1 MNKNAIFGKRWIT
14 VTRCETGRLREEL
27 MHNHKNSYKVTEQA
41 ILLLLVCFFVA
52 ARVAWILY
60 THHTFE
66 DAFITFRYAENVARG
81 NGYVYNIGE
90 HVYGSTTPLFTF
102 LLALWVLLFPGQIV
116 IGAWFYNLVTSTLA
130 VVFLWKILGILEI
143 SKEQRIVTLLVLAVT
158 GFLISKETEGME
170 MSLVLCLMSLSL
182 YLLVLHKDTG
192 TGIVLGLLLWARIDG
207 IFWVGALICL
217 ELYISHHIPF
227 KMMFAAALIYLPWIT
242 FATFYFGSPVPQAIY
257 AKLFSFSVNAPPLP
271 IQIKTSISIFPL
283 YLLVFAPI
291 GVFANSHNKWL
302 TIFPAFFVF
311 EILRLTVLKETFDA
325 RYFVPAYWV
334 GSILMSFGFY
344 AVWRYVRNRF
354 SLSTWSGILLLAS
367 YLGMLLFFTVQD
379 ANERRDYQKYVYT
392 DSTKVIGMW
401 LNQNTAKDS
410 VVLLEPL
417 GYVGYYSQR
426 HILDEVSL
434 VTPQMIPVRQKVLS
448 IYYAISVFKPNYV
461 INHCDDALKINKDSY
476 SFLEHYRVVF
486 KTNPLGF
493 DPLHP
498 MGTRIPRNACY
509 LVWRRE

>member
-1 MNKNAIFGKRWIT
+1 MKNFYKG
-14 VTRCETGRLREEL
+14 TGQ
-27 MHNHKNSYKVTEQA
+27 TP
-41 ILLLLVCFFVA
+41 LLLLVFFFIMI
-52 ARVAWILY
+52 RMAWIFY
-60 THHTFE
+60 TGHIFE
-66 DAFITFRYAENVARG
+66 DAFITFRYAENVAHG

-102 LLALWVLLFPGQIV
+102 LLALWVLIFPGQSV
-116 IGAWFYNLVTSTLA
+116 IGAWFYNLTTSTLA
-130 VVFLWKILGILEI
+130 VVFLWKAFEALDI
-143 SKEQRIVTLLVLAVT
+143 SKAQRIVTLLVLAVT

-182 YLLVLHKDTG
+182 YLLIIHKTAS

-207 IFWVGALICL
+207 IFWAGALICL
-217 ELYISHHIPF
+217 EIYISHRIPF
-227 KMMFAAALIYLPWIT
+227 KMMFAAALVYLPWII

-257 AKLFSFSVNAPPLP
+257 AKLFSFSVNAPPLFTQLK
-271 IQIKTSISIFPL
+271 ISISIFPL
-283 YLLVFAPI
+283 YLLLFALI
-291 GVFANSHNKWL
+291 GTFVNRYNKWL

-311 EILRLTVLKETFDA
+311 EILRLAVLKETFDA

-344 AVWRYVRNRF
+344 AVWRFVRKRF
-354 SLSTWSGILLLAS
+354 DLPSWSGIPLMAL
-367 YLGMLLFFTVQD
+367 YLSMLIFYATQD
-379 ANERRDYQKYVYT
+379 AVERKGYQEYVYSR
-392 DSTKVIGMW
+392 STKVIGLW
-401 LNQNTAKDS
+401 LNQNTPKDS

-426 HILDEVSL
+426 HMLDEVGL

-448 IYYAISVFKPNYV
+448 IYYAINVFKPDYV

-476 SFLEHYRVVF
+476 SFLEHYKVVF
-486 KTNPLGF
+486 KTNPLDF

-498 MGTRIPRNACY
+498 IGTRIPRNACY
-509 LVWRRE
+509 LVWHRIPE